1 MDSEKRLIKY
11 RDAGLH
17 TYTYFWVDSRDK
29 VCSPYFDSESQAKEW
44 MKNEEDKVAQRWMN

>member
-44 MKNEEDKVAQRWMN
+44 MKNEEGKISH